1 MWDSPRKKNTTHHS
15 DHMRNSILPTGG
27 ASAVLAAGFL
37 VLFVTGGAR
46 FVIGLTLKPMAE
58 ELDWRRSTIGLVVA
72 AFALISATCMFVAG
86 RLADRYSPRLVLGG
100 GLAMS
105 AVGIG
110 LMSVISAPW
119 QALVLYGGLFAIGN
133 GIASLTPIGVLV
145 NRWFPQRT
153 GLANAVA
160 ISGIGVGQ
168 LVMIAGFAALLV
180 DIGWRPVYGWL
191 GVVHLLLIPL
201 VLAAVKPGRPDG
213 APTDA
218 ATHGTLVAALRT
230 KHFLL
235 LVAVY
240 AICGFQDFFVS
251 THVVAFAQDRGADA
265 LLAGNLLAFMGLTGL
280 LGVVLAGA
288 WSDHSGPFWATLA
301 CFVLRIGLFAAI
313 LADQAVPSIA
323 VFALLF
329 GSTFWVTAPLAV
341 IFVRAAFGTAHLGAL
356 SGLIVMIHHMCG
368 GLGALVG
375 AVAFDRQGNYD
386 TVFMLMVALSLL
398 AAVLSA
404 GLHKVS
410 ADARAGVRAE

>member
-1 MWDSPRKKNTTHHS
+1 MGQSAQAQQDALMPRTANF
-15 DHMRNSILPTGG
+15 PGA
-27 ASAVLAAGFL
+27 ASAVLATGFL

-72 AFALISATCMFVAG
+72 VFALISATCMFIAG

-110 LMSVISAPW
+110 CMGLITAPW

-145 NRWFPQRT
+145 SRWFPKRT
-153 GLANAVA
+153 GFANAAA

-168 LVMIAGFAALLV
+168 LVMIAGFAAVLV
-180 DIGWRPVYGWL
+180 DLGWRPVYGWL
-191 GVVHLLLIPL
+191 GAVHVLLIPL
-201 VLAAVKPGRPDG
+201 ILVAVKPGHDER
-213 APTDA
+213 A
-218 ATHGTLVAALRT
+218 AGGTASQGSLLAAMRSR
-230 KHFLL
+230 HFLL
-235 LVAVY
+235 LVMLY

-251 THVVAFAQDRGADA
+251 THVVAFAQDRGVDT

-280 LGVVLAGA
+280 LGVLAAGA
-288 WSDHSGPFWATLA
+288 WSDHSGPIWATLA
-301 CFVLRIGLFAAI
+301 CFVLRIGLFGAI
-313 LADQAVPSIA
+313 LLDQAAPSIA

-329 GSTFWVTAPLAV
+329 GSTFWVTAPLTL
-341 IFVRAAFGTAHLGAL
+341 IFVRAAFGTTHLGAL
-356 SGLIVMIHHMCG
+356 SGLIVMVHHMCG

-375 AVAFDRQGNYD
+375 ALVFDSEGHYD
-386 TVFMLMVALSLL
+386 TVFGLMLALSLL
-398 AAVLSA
+398 AALLTAVLRKA
-404 GLHKVS
+404 ANGAS
-410 ADARAGVRAE
+410 ADMRIQ

>member
-1 MWDSPRKKNTTHHS
+1 
-15 DHMRNSILPTGG
+15 
-27 ASAVLAAGFL
+27 
-37 VLFVTGGAR
+37 
-46 FVIGLTLKPMAE
+46 AE
-58 ELDWRRSTIGLVVA
+58 ELAWGRSTIGLVVA
-72 AFALISATCMFVAG
+72 VFALVSAACMFIAG

-110 LMSVISAPW
+110 FMSLVDAPW
-119 QALVLYGGLFAIGN
+119 QALLLYGGLFAIGN

-168 LVMIAGFAALLV
+168 LVMIGGFAAVLV

-191 GVVHLLLIPL
+191 GVVHVLLIPL
-201 VLAAVKPGRPDG
+201 ILVAVRSGR
-213 APTDA
+213 DA
-218 ATHGTLVAALRT
+218 TTVQESAVHGTLLDALRS
-230 KHFLL
+230 KHFALL
-235 LVAVY
+235 AIVF
-240 AICGFQDFFVS
+240 AICGFQDFFVA
-251 THVVAFAQDRGADA
+251 THVVAFAQDRGVDT

-280 LGVVLAGA
+280 LGVLLAGG
-288 WSDHSGPFWATLA
+288 WSDRAGPVWATLA

-313 LADQAVPSIA
+313 LVDQQAPSIA
-323 VFALLF
+323 AFALLF
-329 GSTFWVTAPLAV
+329 GMTFWVTAPLTL

-375 AVAFDRQGNYD
+375 ALAFDAQGHYD
-386 TVFMLMVALSLL
+386 TVFALMLVLALL
-398 AAVLSA
+398 AAALTV
-404 GLHKVS
+404 GLRNAS
-410 ADARAGVRAE
+410 CASRA